1 MEESYVDKSRVTLRE
16 ISKDAAKSIIVKHHY
31 SHAWTMCRYALG
43 VFYQTDNE
51 HSFFDSKEEKLIG
64 VLVYGT
70 PVGRLSAQSISSE
83 LKPDEV
89 LELTRLFI
97 FDGYGKNI
105 ESLAL
110 GKSFDWLRKNA
121 KHIKALLSYSD
132 PKVSHKGT
140 IYQATNWVYQ
150 GNKTKI
156 LESRQF
162 KFKEDGDW
170 LHSRTVSAQY
180 GTNGVPALTKKVG
193 HTFWW
198 RVEPPKH
205 RYVYILV
212 GKGEKR
218 KIMKTLKHPP
228 LPYIKELD
236 DEGVK
241 VHKVEVDNKF
251 YG

>member
-1 MEESYVDKSRVTLRE
+1 M
-16 ISKDAAKSIIVKHHY
+16 
-31 SHAWTMCRYALG
+31 
-43 VFYQTDNE
+43 
-51 HSFFDSKEEKLIG
+51 
-64 VLVYGT
+64 VYGT
-70 PVGRLSAQSISSE
+70 PVGRLSAQSISE
-83 LKPDEV
+83 LLKPDQV
-89 LELTRLFI
+89 LELTRLYI
-97 FDGYGKNI
+97 HDGYGKNI

-110 GKSFDWLRKNA
+110 GKSFDWLKQNDPN
-121 KHIKALLSYSD
+121 IKALLSYSD

-140 IYQATNWVYQ
+140 IYQATNWIYQ

-162 KFKEDGDW
+162 KFEEHGDW

-205 RYVYILV
+205 RYVYILA

>member
-1 MEESYVDKSRVTLRE
+1 MEENYVNKGKVTLRQ
-16 ISKDAAKSIIVKHHY
+16 ISKDVAKSMIVKHHY
-31 SHAWTMCRYALG
+31 SHAWTMCSFALG
-43 VFYQTDNE
+43 VFYETDNE
-51 HSFFDSKEEKLIG
+51 HAFFDSKDEKLIG

-70 PVGRLSAQSISSE
+70 PVGRLSAQSISE
-83 LKPDEV
+83 KLEPKEV
-89 LELTRLFI
+89 LELTRLYI
-97 FDGYGKNI
+97 HDGYGKNI

-121 KHIKALLSYSD
+121 PHIKALISYSD

-140 IYQATNWVYQ
+140 IYQATNWIYQ

-162 KFKEDGDW
+162 KFKEDGEW
-170 LHSRTVSAQY
+170 LHSRTVSAMY
-180 GTNGVPALTKKVG
+180 GTNGVPALLKKVG

-205 RYVYILV
+205 RYVYILAN
-212 GKGEKR
+212 KSEKR

-236 DEGVK
+236 DEGVTI
-241 VHKVEVDNKF
+241 HKEEVDSNF
-251 YG
+251 YE

>member
-70 PVGRLSAQSISSE
+70 PVGRLSAQSISE
-83 LKPDEV
+83 LLKPDEV

-110 GKSFDWLRKNA
+110 GKSFDWLKQNA
-121 KHIKALLSYSD
+121 PNIKALLSYSD

-140 IYQATNWVYQ
+140 IYQATNWIYQ

-162 KFKEDGDW
+162 KFEEHGDW
-170 LHSRTVSAQY
+170 LHSRTVSAMY

-205 RYVYILV
+205 RYVYILA

-236 DEGVK
+236 DEGVT

>member
-1 MEESYVDKSRVTLRE
+1 MQL
-16 ISKDAAKSIIVKHHY
+16 
-31 SHAWTMCRYALG
+31 
-43 VFYQTDNE
+43 Q
-51 HSFFDSKEEKLIG
+51 EEKLIG
-64 VLVYGT
+64 VAVYGT
-70 PVGRLSAQSISSE
+70 PVGRLSAQSISE
-83 LKPDEV
+83 LLKPDQV
-89 LELTRLFI
+89 LELTRLYI
-97 FDGYGKNI
+97 HDGYGKNI

-110 GKSFDWLRKNA
+110 GKSFNWLRKNA
-121 KHIKALLSYSD
+121 SHIKALLSYSD

-162 KFKEDGDW
+162 KFKEDGEW

-205 RYVYILV
+205 RYVYILA

-236 DEGVK
+236 DEGVT

>member
-1 MEESYVDKSRVTLRE
+1 M
-16 ISKDAAKSIIVKHHY
+16 
-31 SHAWTMCRYALG
+31 
-43 VFYQTDNE
+43 
-51 HSFFDSKEEKLIG
+51 
-64 VLVYGT
+64 
-70 PVGRLSAQSISSE
+70 
-83 LKPDEV
+83 
-89 LELTRLFI
+89 
-97 FDGYGKNI
+97 
-105 ESLAL
+105 
-110 GKSFDWLRKNA
+110 GKSFNWLRKNA
-121 KHIKALLSYSD
+121 SHIKALLSYSD

>member
-1 MEESYVDKSRVTLRE
+1 M
-16 ISKDAAKSIIVKHHY
+16 
-31 SHAWTMCRYALG
+31 
-43 VFYQTDNE
+43 
-51 HSFFDSKEEKLIG
+51 
-64 VLVYGT
+64 
-70 PVGRLSAQSISSE
+70 
-83 LKPDEV
+83 
-89 LELTRLFI
+89 
-97 FDGYGKNI
+97 
-105 ESLAL
+105 
-110 GKSFDWLRKNA
+110 
-121 KHIKALLSYSD
+121 
-132 PKVSHKGT
+132 
-140 IYQATNWVYQ
+140 
-150 GNKTKI
+150 
-156 LESRQF
+156 F

-212 GKGEKR
+212 DKGEKR